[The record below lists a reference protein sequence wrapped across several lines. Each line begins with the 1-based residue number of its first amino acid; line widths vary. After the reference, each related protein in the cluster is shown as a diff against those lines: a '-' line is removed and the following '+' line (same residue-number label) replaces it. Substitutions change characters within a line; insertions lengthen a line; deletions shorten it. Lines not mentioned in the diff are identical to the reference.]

1 MRCRH
6 LIDDGPQGRVRPDAG
21 SGACSAVVTARR
33 PGGVRARGR
42 RALVAGLI
50 ACLAFQP
57 LLPIGAQD
65 GVPALPSL
73 GDPAAAVLPLGDEQ
87 RLGQRLMLEVWR
99 NPLYL
104 DDPVTLAYV
113 QTLWARLLDTARSR
127 GDVAPELDVSFSWD
141 LFLIRERTLNAFALP
156 GGHVGIHLGLLAA
169 TGSADEFAAVL
180 AHELTHVSQRHIAR
194 GFATAQ
200 RQGTLGTAALLLGLL
215 LAARAGSPDI
225 AQAAV
230 AGSQAAVIQ
239 GQLNFSREMERE
251 ADRIG
256 AAIHAQSGFSP
267 HGTAAMFDRLEQ
279 AARLN
284 DSAAYAYLRTHPLSS
299 ERLAEA
305 RARASLLPAQSPTLS
320 AMHAL
325 MRGRAKVLMEPT
337 ARNWQR
343 LVSAADGLVRDK
355 GEAREDV
362 GPAPERLG
370 MLYAAALAASALG
383 DHGRAEALVHALDAS
398 VPVADPTAQD
408 IQTAV
413 GWLRVE
419 LALARGDGPGA
430 LSLMPSWPALSA
442 PLSARSSSGLTAPAG
457 PWARPNLLLQAD
469 AALAAAAPDPA
480 TGLVDAGKTDARAL
494 EALANARQALQVW
507 TTEHPH
513 DALAWEWLGRCAQA
527 SGLPLLAHR
536 ARAERLAITGDL
548 DAAIDRLRVA
558 QSEARGGA
566 RVDFI
571 EASIIDVRLRQLQAQ
586 RKQWAD
592 ELRRGSASG
601 VR

>member
-1 MRCRH
+1 MSRRRQ
-6 LIDDGPQGRVRPDAG
+6 IDQGPLGPLRPDAG
-21 SGACSAVVTARR
+21 SGACGAVVTARR

-42 RALVAGLI
+42 RAFVAGLM
-50 ACLAFQP
+50 ACLAFQHLQP
-57 LLPIGAQD
+57 LAAQD

-73 GDPAAAVLPLGDEQ
+73 GDPAAAVLPLGEEQ
-87 RLGQRLMLEVWR
+87 RLGQRLMLEIWR
-99 NPLYL
+99 SPLYL

-127 GDVAPELDVSFSWD
+127 GDVAPELDASFSWD

-194 GFATAQ
+194 GFATGQ

-284 DSAAYAYLRTHPLSS
+284 DSAAHAYLRTHPLSS

-305 RARASLLPAQSPTLS
+305 RARASLLPAQSPTL
-320 AMHAL
+320 APMHAL
-325 MRGRAKVLMEPT
+325 MRGRARVLMEP
-337 ARNWQR
+337 AAQNWQR
-343 LVSAADGLVRDK
+343 LVAAADGLVRDA
-355 GEAREDV
+355 GEPREGA

-370 MLYAAALAASALG
+370 TLYAAALAASALG
-383 DHGRAEALVHALDAS
+383 DHGRAEALVQVLGAS
-398 VPVADPTAQD
+398 ETVADSTAQD

-419 LALARGDGPGA
+419 LALARGDGPRA
-430 LSLMPSWPALSA
+430 WALMPSRQAV
-442 PLSARSSSGLTAPAG
+442 SARPSADPTSPAG
-457 PWARPNLLLQAD
+457 PWARPNLLLQAA

-480 TGLVDAGKTDARAL
+480 TGLVDAGKADTRAL
-494 EALANARQALQVW
+494 EALASARQALQVW
-507 TTEHPH
+507 TTEHPR

-536 ARAERLAITGDL
+536 ARAEHLAITGDL
-548 DAAIDRLRVA
+548 DAAIDRLRAA
-558 QSEARGGA
+558 QTQARGGA
-566 RVDFI
+566 RADFI
-571 EASIIDVRLRQLQAQ
+571 EASIIDVRLRQLQEQ
-586 RKQWAD
+586 RRQWTD
-592 ELRRGSASG
+592 ELRRGSGPAA
-601 VR
+601 R